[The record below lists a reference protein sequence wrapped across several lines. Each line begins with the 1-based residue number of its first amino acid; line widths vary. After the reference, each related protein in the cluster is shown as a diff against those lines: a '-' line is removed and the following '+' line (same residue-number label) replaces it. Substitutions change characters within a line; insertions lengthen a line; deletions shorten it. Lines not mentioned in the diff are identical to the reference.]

1 MRLLLEYPE
10 LNKAYELHVKLD
22 SEGNSDEDNQYD
34 PDQMEV
40 DQHPVKSANLRNQA
54 AKKIEE
60 GNFKTSRQFWSEFL
74 KKNLNF
80 QTEPFGGN
88 NPVFI
93 PFESNEQTFEEKY
106 FSNEMA

>member
-1 MRLLLEYPE
+1 M
-10 LNKAYELHVKLD
+10 KFT
-22 SEGNSDEDNQYD
+22 
-34 PDQMEV
+34 
-40 DQHPVKSANLRNQA
+40 NLRNKAA
-54 AKKIEE
+54 AKIVES
-60 GNFKTSRQFWSEFL
+60 NFKTNREFWNEFL